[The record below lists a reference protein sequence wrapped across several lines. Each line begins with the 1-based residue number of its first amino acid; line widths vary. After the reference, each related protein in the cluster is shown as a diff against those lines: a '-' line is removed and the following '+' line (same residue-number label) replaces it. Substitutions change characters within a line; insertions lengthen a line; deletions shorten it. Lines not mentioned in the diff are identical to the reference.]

1 MSEDS
6 ETRSLRHPE
15 SAENRVFGVVLLCWQ
30 IGACFLYGYKESY
43 TREQTT
49 QNDHFLVAM
58 LSLLVLGT
66 DGIKK
71 DLDWWA
77 FM

>member
-6 ETRSLRHPE
+6 ESKSLKHPE
-15 SAENRVFGVVLLCWQ
+15 LTENRVFGVTLLLWQ
-30 IGACFLYGYKESY
+30 IGACFYYGYKETY
-43 TREQTT
+43 TREQSA

-66 DGIKK
+66 NQINK
-71 DLDWWA
+71 DLGL
-77 FM
+77 